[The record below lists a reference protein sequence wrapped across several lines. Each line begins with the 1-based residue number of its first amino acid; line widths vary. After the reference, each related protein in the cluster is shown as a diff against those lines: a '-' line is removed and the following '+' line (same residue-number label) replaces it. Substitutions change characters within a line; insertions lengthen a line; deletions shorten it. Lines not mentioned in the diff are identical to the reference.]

1 MTDIHVLVE
10 KQRNFFLSGVT
21 LPLETRIENL
31 KKLKS
36 AILKYEEKLTE
47 ALYKDLHKS
56 KFESYEAEIGIVLDE
71 ISHML
76 KHLPKYMRRERVSVP
91 LTHVPATSYVYH
103 EPYGVTLIMA
113 PWNYPV
119 QLALNPLVGAIAG
132 GNCAVMKTSAT
143 VPATSAVLYEM
154 LKETFPEEF
163 VAVVEGKYKESRDL
177 PDEKFDLIFFTGSV
191 GIGKQIMERAAKHL
205 TPVVLELGGKSPC
218 IVDETADLAMAAKR
232 IVWGKSLNAGQ
243 TCVAPDYL
251 YVQSS
256 VKDALIEELKKAIP
270 ALLTEDILKNED
282 FPHIITD
289 HHVERLS
296 NLIQTGKV
304 VYGGRVDKENRSIEM
319 TVVDEVTWDDPLM
332 QEELFGPILPVVTY
346 ETREE
351 MIETLNH
358 KEKPLALYL
367 FTKDK
372 ETEKMVMERVAFGGG
387 CVNDTIMHI
396 ASNHIAFGGVGNSGM
411 GAYHGKQS
419 FLTFTH
425 AKGVVKK
432 PKLLDLPFR
441 YPPYTDGKLK
451 ILKMFM
457 K

>member
-1 MTDIHVLVE
+1 
-10 KQRNFFLSGVT
+10 
-21 LPLETRIENL
+21 
-31 KKLKS
+31 
-36 AILKYEEKLTE
+36 
-47 ALYKDLHKS
+47 
-56 KFESYEAEIGIVLDE
+56 
-71 ISHML
+71 
-76 KHLPKYMRRERVSVP
+76 
-91 LTHVPATSYVYH
+91 
-103 EPYGVTLIMA
+103 
-113 PWNYPV
+113 
-119 QLALNPLVGAIAG
+119 
-132 GNCAVMKTSAT
+132 
-143 VPATSAVLYEM
+143 M
-154 LKETFPEEF
+154 LKETFPEEY

-218 IVDETADLAMAAKR
+218 IVDETADLVMAAKR
-232 IVWGKSLNAGQ
+232 IAWGKSLNAGQ

-251 YVQSS
+251 LVQSS
-256 VKDALIEELKKAIP
+256 VKDALVEELKKAIP
-270 ALLTEDILKNED
+270 ALLTEDMLKNED

-304 VYGGRVDKENRSIEM
+304 VYGGRVDKVNRSIEM
-319 TVVDEVTWDDPLM
+319 TVVDEVKWDDPLM

-351 MIETLNH
+351 MIETLNR

-367 FTKDK
+367 FTKNK
-372 ETEKMVMERVAFGGG
+372 ETEKQVMERLAFGGG

-441 YPPYTDGKLK
+441 YPPYTEGKLK